1 MIYYGYRKKRKKGM
15 HSQIGINIEHDVNI
29 HLENRLE
36 SRHFFWFIWLMYAV
50 VYMTK
55 NCFNAALASIVA
67 EGILTKSQTGIFTSA
82 FYLVYAPLQIVGGL
96 AADRYSP
103 ERLVKI
109 GLFGGTIANIVIF
122 FNQNYHVMLAAWIFN
137 GVVQF
142 GLWPGVFKIVSS
154 QLVRSDRNM
163 MIFYISFSSSFGLLL
178 SYIVGAV
185 FIDWRFNFVISAV
198 ILLLFGTLMEVY
210 CRHLNPYMKWDK
222 PEKQSNG
229 GPKAELHMSTAKL
242 FWISG
247 FFVVTVVALMRCML
261 DQATK
266 TLAPVM
272 LMECYENV
280 YPNTGNFLNLLI
292 IMFGMLGTIFI
303 KVVLYPKRVRNE
315 LKGFMVLLLLV
326 LPVSVMLQFV
336 GKISMIQVILGMSVS
351 SAIFTGGNLFISY
364 YTNCFVKYGKGA
376 TAAGVINAAASLG
389 IVVSGYGFLR
399 VAEIWG
405 WQTVTALWIG
415 MIIVMII
422 LLSAIL
428 PTYRKFKE
436 T

>member
-1 MIYYGYRKKRKKGM
+1 MY
-15 HSQIGINIEHDVNI
+15 SQIGINMEHDVNI

-36 SRHFFWFIWLMYAV
+36 SRHFFCFIWLMYAV

-67 EGILTKSQTGIFTSA
+67 EGILTKSQTGFITSA

-109 GLFGGTIANIVIF
+109 GLLGGTIANTVIF
-122 FNQNYHVMLAAWIFN
+122 FNQNYYVLLSAWIFN
-137 GVVQF
+137 AIVQF

-154 QLVRSDRNM
+154 QLVRSDRNR
-163 MIFYISFSSSFGLLL
+163 MIFYISFSASFGLLL

-185 FIDWRFNFVISAV
+185 IIDWRIHFVISA
-198 ILLLFGTLMEVY
+198 IALLLFGVLMDMY
-210 CRHLNPYMKWDK
+210 CRHLNRYMKWDK
-222 PEKQSNG
+222 PEEQTNG
-229 GPKAELHMSTAKL
+229 EPKAELHVSTAKL

-247 FFVVTVVALMRCML
+247 FFVVTIVAFIRYML

-280 YPNTGNFLNLLI
+280 SPNTANLLNLLI
-292 IMFGMLGTIFI
+292 IMFGILGTIFV
-303 KVVLYPKRVRNE
+303 KMVLYPKRVQNE
-315 LKGFMVLLLLV
+315 LKGFRFLLLLA

-336 GKISMIQVILGMSVS
+336 GKISMIQMILGMSIS
-351 SAIFTGGNLFISY
+351 SAVFTGGNLFISY
-364 YTNCFVKYGKGA
+364 YTNCFVKYGKSA

-389 IVVSGYGFLR
+389 IVVAGYGFLR
-399 VAEIWG
+399 IAEIWS
-405 WQTVTALWIG
+405 WQVVTALWTG
-415 MIIVMII
+415 MTVVMII
-422 LLSAIL
+422 LLSAVI
-428 PTYRKFKE
+428 PSYTKFKE